1 MVDEDKRNR
10 RQIVYVVENWLYGVE
25 NISNEVQECKANT
38 LLDYCCHCTTIIN
51 ILNSNLRLFI
61 YTEF

>member
-25 NISNEVQECKANT
+25 NISNEVQEFND
-38 LLDYCCHCTTIIN
+38 LQV
-51 ILNSNLRLFI
+51 
-61 YTEF
+61 